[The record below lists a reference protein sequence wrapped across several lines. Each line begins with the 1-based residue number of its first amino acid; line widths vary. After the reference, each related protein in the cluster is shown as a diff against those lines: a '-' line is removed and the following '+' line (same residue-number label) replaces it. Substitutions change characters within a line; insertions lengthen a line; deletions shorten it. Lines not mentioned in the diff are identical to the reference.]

1 MKFALRFFAMLVVF
15 AGLATA
21 SLPSVSSQVLPSH
34 LSAAAAG
41 PGPLTLP
48 APVCQP
54 GIPTCP
60 TNPPPGGGGNLQ

>member
-1 MKFALRFFAMLVVF
+1 MKFALRFFAMMVVF

-21 SLPSVSSQVLPSH
+21 SLPSVSSQVLSSH

-48 APVCQP
+48 IPSCAP

-60 TNPPPGGGGNLQ
+60 TTPPPGSGSLR